1 MQKRF
6 QGLIDANLTIIV
18 NDRGKWDANQADL
31 PPNQRNEGYL
41 KDRYVK
47 IEIREDEAKSA
58 LQLYYQKGGR

>member
-1 MQKRF
+1 VQRRF
-6 QGLIDANLTIIV
+6 RGMIDANPVIIV
-18 NDRGKWDANQADL
+18 NDRSKWDASQVDL

>member
-1 MQKRF
+1 LLKTGGRQ
-6 QGLIDANLTIIV
+6 DASQV
-18 NDRGKWDANQADL
+18 DL

-58 LQLYYQKGGR
+58 LQRYYKEGGR